1 MPDMKQV
8 TVERLRIS
16 LHGDVQGFGFRP
28 TVYRIADSLR
38 LSGWVRNTT
47 AGMEIEVEGD
57 AERLNKFLAQLTANR
72 PQAAVITDEEII
84 RIAPSGSVG
93 FEILISNDASSAV
106 SVLPQ

>member
-28 TVYRIADSLR
+28 TVYRIADSLG

-47 AGMEIEVEGD
+47 AGMEIEVEGN
-57 AERLNKFLAQLTANR
+57 AERLDKFLAQLKANR
-72 PQAAVITDEEII
+72 PQAAVLTDEEVI
-84 RIAPSGSVG
+84 RIAPLGSVG
-93 FEILISNDASSAV
+93 FEILTSHDAPSAV
-106 SVLPQ
+106 